1 MIEKN
6 MNNKENKEM
15 IINKIKNKKVYKEII
30 L

>member
-6 MNNKENKEM
+6 MSNKENKEM